1 MDVRFLTST
10 GVETCSV
17 EALRSLLDR
26 DDGFV
31 WVDVPTFDEEA
42 DRVLSTAF
50 GFHEMALRLCHERN
64 HLPATHAYPDAIFS
78 ILHAPEPGTP
88 GHVHLLELDQFVG
101 RRFLVTVRGPLNPVV
116 PLERALEETRGVL
129 SRLEHGRLRPQ
140 SPAELSF
147 AIVSAL
153 ARRQRAVSVPS
164 SRPSRSRSLPWS
176 SV

>member
-101 RRFLVTVRGPLNPVV
+101 RRFLVTVHGPLNPVV
-116 PLERALEETRGVL
+116 PLERALEEPG
-129 SRLEHGRLRPQ
+129 
-140 SPAELSF
+140 
-147 AIVSAL
+147 SAL
-153 ARRQRAVSVPS
+153 ASRARSAAAPVAGRAVLCHRLRARALSACRHHVRRGAGRCPGAACDG
-164 SRPSRSRSLPWS
+164 
-176 SV
+176 